1 MITNVVWEYATTNSA
16 TIKHNPPHPPPASF
30 LSQSCAIQ
38 LAVFMLQ
45 SASHILFHF
54 SDPTFPPNHRPTSSA
69 AMQTLT
75 SSAHTHISSPL
86 FTTHL
91 PSLALRMRAWTF
103 SLEASAA
110 FACAD
115 WATAAVNARAAVS
128 SVKAAELR
136 RGGGGGDA
144 SEGLLGDVSLQG
156 AFGGGRRG
164 RVWVEVLYVLH
175 CACSCYALE
184 RWSQILQNFQL
195 ILFMVSSPPPP
206 HQVRPSPRLCRRRAR
221 AHDSCNWRPAR
232 ARTRAQTAR
241 GRVGLGV
248 AGGCNRRVRSAVP
261 VDDSGGSRV
270 C

>member
-1 MITNVVWEYATTNSA
+1 
-16 TIKHNPPHPPPASF
+16 
-30 LSQSCAIQ
+30 
-38 LAVFMLQ
+38 MLQ

-128 SVKAAELR
+128 SVKAAEMR
-136 RGGGGGDA
+136 RGGPGGDA

-184 RWSQILQNFQL
+184 RCGRFSKTFNRFSRKLHHP
-195 ILFMVSSPPPP
+195 SPPSGTTK
-206 HQVRPSPRLCRRRAR
+206 PSPLSPTRARTWQLQLAPRSRAR
-221 AHDSCNWRPAR
+221 ARSN
-232 ARTRAQTAR
+232 RTGTSGT
-241 GRVGLGV
+241 GRCWWLQ
-248 AGGCNRRVRSAVP
+248 
-261 VDDSGGSRV
+261 
-270 C
+270 